1 MKNRWQAS
9 PGFSLQSGFTLIEIL
24 VVMILL
30 GIVMTIAVISIG
42 DTQSEKL
49 EEDMRRLLQIS
60 RLTHEEAIINQQTLA
75 IKFSKHGY
83 SIERYD
89 PQGKIW
95 MPVTEPAFF
104 LPKELDESYEI
115 KLLQD
120 GLRVSLE
127 TNDNSDEESN
137 NGKVLMYASGE
148 MTPFELI
155 VSLPDSDIHYRL
167 TGDLMGK
174 LEIDDLQA
182 YGGNADEN
190 AQ

>member
-1 MKNRWQAS
+1 MKNRRQTSTGLRLQA
-9 PGFSLQSGFTLIEIL
+9 GFTLIEIL

-42 DTQSEKL
+42 NTQSEQL
-49 EEDMRRLLQIS
+49 EEDMRRLLQIA

-75 IKFSKHGY
+75 IKFSEHGY
-83 SIERYD
+83 SIQRYD

-95 MPVTEPAFF
+95 VPVTEPAFF

-120 GLRVSLE
+120 GLSVSLE
-127 TNDNSDEESN
+127 ANDDPEEDSGS
-137 NGKVLMYASGE
+137 GKVLMYASGE

-155 VSLPDSDIHYRL
+155 ISLPDSDIHYRL
-167 TGDLMGK
+167 TGDLMGT

-182 YGGNADEN
+182 YGSNADEN
-190 AQ
+190 QQ